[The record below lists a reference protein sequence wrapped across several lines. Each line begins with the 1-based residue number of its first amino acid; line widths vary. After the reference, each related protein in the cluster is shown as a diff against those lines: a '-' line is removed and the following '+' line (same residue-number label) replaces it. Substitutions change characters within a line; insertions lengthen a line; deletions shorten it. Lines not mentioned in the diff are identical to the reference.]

1 MKALIVE
8 DEYPAAEML
17 REMIAELNFEIEV
30 IKITSSIKESVE
42 WLSVNSVDLI
52 FMDIKIEDGISFEIF
67 KQIELDTPVI
77 FTTAYDKFAI
87 DAFKVNSIDYLLKPI
102 SKDKLLLSIKK
113 FMKSSVSNNINY
125 SILKELIPKKT
136 NYLKSFLIQIGNK
149 IIKLNLDKVAYFYA
163 YDKAVFAMTYD
174 DNKYPIDNSLE
185 KLKDELDPE
194 CFFHISRQ
202 FIISENAISSIV
214 PYSRGRLKIEVKP
227 TNPDKVEALVSIE
240 KTREF
245 KKWITG
251 K

>member
-1 MKALIVE
+1 MKSLIVE

-17 REMIAELNFEIEV
+17 KDMITELDEEIEV
-30 IKITSSIKESVE
+30 IKITSSIKESVN
-42 WLSVNSVDLI
+42 WLSANTVDLI

-67 KQIELDTPVI
+67 KQIDLETPVI

-87 DAFKVNSIDYLLKPI
+87 DAFTVNSIDYLLKPI
-102 SKDKLLLSIKK
+102 SKDKLLQSIKK
-113 FMKSSVSNNINY
+113 FKKNISGSNINY
-125 SILKELIPKKT
+125 ALLKELIPKNT

-149 IIKLNLDKVAYFYA
+149 IIKLNLDRVAYFYA

-174 DNKYPIDNSLE
+174 DNRYLIDYSLE
-185 KLKDELDPE
+185 KLKDELNPQN
-194 CFFHISRQ
+194 FFHISRQ

-227 TNPDKVEALVSIE
+227 INPDKVEALVSIE
-240 KTREF
+240 KTRDF